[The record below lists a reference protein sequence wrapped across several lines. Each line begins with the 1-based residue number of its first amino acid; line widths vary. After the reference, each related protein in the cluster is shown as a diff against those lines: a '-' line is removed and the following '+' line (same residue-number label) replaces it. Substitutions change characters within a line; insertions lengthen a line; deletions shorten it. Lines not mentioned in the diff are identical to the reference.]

1 MARGRCFALESSAFF
16 KGYQNGSSGV
26 MFIGMSETVK
36 DATLQ
41 ILKKIQEDTAA
52 FRKSV
57 EDRLERIEEIGRK
70 QRRDSAGMLV
80 MMRATAGDFDER
92 VRDVEER
99 LDVIEAKRS

>member
-1 MARGRCFALESSAFF
+1 
-16 KGYQNGSSGV
+16 